1 MRAPTLER
9 SNKPIFWSL
18 FGAGGMFAALVGPA
32 LVLVL
37 GLLMPLGLFFPAEGL
52 SYERMLA
59 FAQNPLG
66 KLFAFLVI
74 LLFLFHGC
82 HRAYHCLHDF
92 GVHVTPGIKAAFH
105 GFAALGSVAALYW
118 LARIGF

>member
-1 MRAPTLER
+1 MNAPVPAR

-37 GLLMPLGLFFPAEGL
+37 GLLIPLGVLRADALG
-52 SYERMLA
+52 YEQMLA
-59 FAQNPLG
+59 FARNPAG
-66 KLFAFLVI
+66 KLFAFAVV

-105 GFAALGSVAALYW
+105 GFAALGSVAAAWW
-118 LARIGF
+118 LLRIGF

>member
-1 MRAPTLER
+1 MAAPPLER

-32 LVLVL
+32 LVLIV
-37 GLLMPLGLFFPAEGL
+37 GILMPLGILFPADAL
-52 SYERMLA
+52 RYERVLA
-59 FAQNPLG
+59 FAQHPLG
-66 KLFAFLVI
+66 KLFAFVTI

-105 GFAALGSVAALYW
+105 GFAALGSVAALWW
-118 LARIGF
+118 LTGIGW